1 MRKLHG
7 LRCGDG
13 APNPTSGAG
22 GRGQEALFGELT
34 ARIRGWATR
43 PSPPSLGKPKTKRQG
58 NARHQPRLRPA
69 GGAAFTHSLAQTP
82 QLAPS
87 GTPIGRAGCGG
98 RQFRVRGPPPPRPEG
113 GRGDSRGRLPRRSLK
128 GPNLLKDR
136 TAPQGAAFPVVILHI
151 TFKHYSHTRHFTPI
165 FRTLHNRFG
174 GSLFLCVYFGHL
186 LFSVLTE
193 I

>member
-13 APNPTSGAG
+13 APIQPSGAG
-22 GRGQEALFGELT
+22 ARGQEALLGALT

-98 RQFRVRGPPPPRPEG
+98 RQFRVRGPPRPGPREG
-113 GRGDSRGRLPRRSLK
+113 GETRAEDSRGAALK
-128 GPNLLKDR
+128 GPTSSKTEPPRRVQRFLL
-136 TAPQGAAFPVVILHI
+136 
-151 TFKHYSHTRHFTPI
+151 
-165 FRTLHNRFG
+165 
-174 GSLFLCVYFGHL
+174 
-186 LFSVLTE
+186 
-193 I
+193 